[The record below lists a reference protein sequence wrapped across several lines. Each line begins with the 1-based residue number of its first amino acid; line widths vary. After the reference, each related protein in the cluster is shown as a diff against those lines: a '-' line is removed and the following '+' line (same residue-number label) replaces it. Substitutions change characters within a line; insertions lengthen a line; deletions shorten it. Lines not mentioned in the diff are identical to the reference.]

1 MKQFPKPVLTP
12 AVPQALDELR
22 KRHAVEQVADAY
34 DELLEDLF
42 LIRNPR
48 FKFAPSHA
56 EEFAMWKK
64 DLPAELAQG
73 IWVYFPWNKL
83 AERMLPEAEHL
94 ELRTARNKNLITKE
108 EQERFYNARVAVAGL
123 SVGSHGALTLALMG
137 GARHI
142 HLADPDVISGSNLNR
157 IRYDYSKVGRNKV
170 HVAAEYLYQLDPY
183 ADVTMFD
190 EGVDASNVDAFLGGE
205 IPVDVL
211 VEELDSLEMKIRLRI
226 AARKKRVPVVMATDN
241 GDGVVVDIERYDLDP
256 KTELFNGA
264 LGPITID
271 EFAAFTPSDL
281 PKLATK
287 VAGPDLI
294 VPRMLLS
301 LKEVG
306 KTLYSWPQL
315 GDAATLSGVAI
326 AYCVRKLVLKEPL
339 AAGKLEINLDRIFD
353 PTYESDLA
361 RGERAAIR
369 NAFKKAIGLE

>member
-1 MKQFPKPVLTP
+1 MNDSFPKPVLAHTL
-12 AVPQALDELR
+12 ATIQAA
-22 KRHAVEQVADAY
+22 HAVERTIDAY
-34 DELLEDLF
+34 DEILEDLF

-48 FKFAPSHA
+48 FKFAPSHEA
-56 EEFAMWKK
+56 EFTAWKAA
-64 DLPAELAQG
+64 LPAELADG
-73 IWVYFPWNKL
+73 VWAYFPWNKI
-83 AERMLPEAEHL
+83 AVRILPEAEHF
-94 ELRTARNKNLITKE
+94 ELRTARNKNLITKD
-108 EQERFYNARVAVAGL
+108 EQERFYHARVAVAGL

-137 GARHI
+137 GARCI

-157 IRYDYSKVGRNKV
+157 IRYDYSKVGQNKA
-170 HVAAEYLYQLDPY
+170 HVAAEYIYQLDPY
-183 ADVTMFD
+183 ADVVVLD
-190 EGVDASNVDAFLGGE
+190 QGVDATTTDAFLGGAT
-205 IPVDVL
+205 PVDVL

-226 AARKKRVPVVMATDN
+226 AAREKGIPVVMATDN

-271 EFAAFTPSDL
+271 DFAKFTPSDL

-306 KTLYSWPQL
+306 TTLYSWPQL

-326 AYCVRKLVLKEPL
+326 AYCVRKIVLGEPL
-339 AAGKLEINLDRIFD
+339 AAGKLEINLDRVFD
-353 PTYESDLA
+353 PTYESA
-361 RGERAAIR
+361 AAQGERAAIR
-369 NAFKKAIGLE
+369 DVFKKAVGLA